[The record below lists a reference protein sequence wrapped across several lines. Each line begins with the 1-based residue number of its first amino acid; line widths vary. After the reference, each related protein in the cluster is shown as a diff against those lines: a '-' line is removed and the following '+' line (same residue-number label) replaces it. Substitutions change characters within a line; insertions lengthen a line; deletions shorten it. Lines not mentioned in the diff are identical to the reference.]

1 MAGIRKAQK
10 LGRYSRGKSIDYDL
24 ILALKEQ
31 GLSKSKIARTAGI
44 SRMSVYRIFEWI
56 DTWKVEEQEK
66 NSWDIDLSGERIVY
80 ETR

>member
-1 MAGIRKAQK
+1 
-10 LGRYSRGKSIDYDL
+10 
-24 ILALKEQ
+24 
-31 GLSKSKIARTAGI
+31 
-44 SRMSVYRIFEWI
+44 MSVYRIFEWI